1 MQKFTTG
8 ISTFFP
14 SFPNSRKLDL
24 WYRYLILVL
33 GLLHRNMKM
42 NMLPEGAQLVLL
54 IKVSCFCS
62 PPLFCQTER
71 GSSRRLIVSGT
82 QGHLWLR
89 CCGLLAAAAAASVVL
104 CWPLHTWPPPPHIRT
119 RLAAHQLHHPP
130 ITSAALGA
138 CEGEGGG
145 TTSLNSPL
153 GGRGWREEEPNL
165 KRGGA
170 EPEKRRSR
178 AWREEEPR
186 NLPPHHR
193 VCCSLSAATTV
204 IQPMLAE
211 LRFALTSWLTG
222 ATPLMLCRK
231 VT

>member
-104 CWPLHTWPPPPHIRT
+104 CWPLHTWPPPSTHP
-119 RLAAHQLHHPP
+119 HPP
-130 ITSAALGA
+130 GCPSVTSP
-138 CEGEGGG
+138 
-145 TTSLNSPL
+145 SHYISSL
-153 GGRGWREEEPNL
+153 GGVWGWGGRHHVAQLTARRPRL

-178 AWREEEPR
+178 AWKKEEP
-186 NLPPHHR
+186 
-193 VCCSLSAATTV
+193 SLKRGGASEFAAT
-204 IQPMLAE
+204 PPCL
-211 LRFALTSWLTG
+211 L
-222 ATPLMLCRK
+222 
-231 VT
+231 